1 MAKKKNKKEIRKF
14 TFSYKGK
21 LPISNFHERH
31 SYYYQNNVSG
41 QLFVPPRDN
50 SIKKYPKLTKPF
62 NFYYRMILSYIQ
74 DLAEL
79 WRFGK

>member
-41 QLFVPPRDN
+41 KLLF
-50 SIKKYPKLTKPF
+50 SA
-62 NFYYRMILSYIQ
+62 MI
-74 DLAEL
+74 
-79 WRFGK
+79 